1 MCSRL
6 NDWNVILLRISN
18 THNDENDDVEFTI
31 ILNEVEAR
39 ISRKILSYMYE
50 TMRTD
55 DEDIDGYQ
63 IVQF

>member
-1 MCSRL
+1 M

-18 THNDENDDVEFTI
+18 THNDENDEVEFAI
-31 ILNEVEAR
+31 ILNGVEAR

>member
-31 ILNEVEAR
+31 ILNGVEAR

-50 TMRTD
+50 TMRID